1 MTSKVAVPF
10 GVVPGKAVLMK
21 CSRAILAMVAV
32 VIAGCSAADEAGTVT
47 DENGEGGQSGG
58 SGFEG
63 GNGGQVPV
71 NTGGSL
77 AGSSGSMGSGG
88 QAGTGGQRDAGT
100 NTTPDAGVV
109 RDAGSEPTTGRI
121 AIVAAGYAGRRIVS
135 FDLGATWVGDQT
147 LGGGGDDQFLLRGAA
162 VGAGRLVVVGWKF
175 LSSTDGLK
183 WTEHK
188 NPHGQWQGGVAW
200 GNGMFIAA
208 GGLGQAA
215 KSLDG
220 VTWTRI
226 ANAGGSHLRRVTF
239 ANGEFWTSGDSG
251 SPVYRTKDGVGSW
264 NGGGNYPGDV
274 NQVDEVIVRTNG
286 GQIQVSTNKG
296 ASFKNVHGSLVDV
309 AVGRI
314 P

>member
-1 MTSKVAVPF
+1 MKFSSALLAVCAF
-10 GVVPGKAVLMK
+10 GLV
-21 CSRAILAMVAV
+21 
-32 VIAGCSAADEAGTVT
+32 GCSAADEPGMVT
-47 DENGEGGQSGG
+47 EDNGEGGQSGSG
-58 SGFEG
+58 SLEG
-63 GNGGQVPV
+63 GNGGQVV
-71 NTGGSL
+71 SNVGGAAGSIASGGS
-77 AGSSGSMGSGG
+77 AGSP
-88 QAGTGGQRDAGT
+88 RDAGVS
-100 NTTPDAGVV
+100 NAPDAGTSV
-109 RDAGSEPTTGRI
+109 DAGSEPTTGRI

-220 VTWTRI
+220 ITWKQI

-239 ANGEFWTSGDSG
+239 ANGEFWTSGDPG
-251 SPVYRTKDGVGSW
+251 SPVYHTKDGVGNW
-264 NGGGNYPGDV
+264 IGGGNYPGDV
-274 NQVDEVIVRTNG
+274 NQVDDIIVRDSG

-296 ASFKNVHGSLVDV
+296 ASFKNVHGGLVDV
-309 AVGRI
+309 AIGRI

>member
-1 MTSKVAVPF
+1 
-10 GVVPGKAVLMK
+10 MK
-21 CSRAILAMVAV
+21 CSRAFFSVVALV
-32 VIAGCSAADEAGTVT
+32 VSGCGAADELGMAN
-47 DENGEGGQSGG
+47 DDNAPGGQSGNG
-58 SGFEG
+58 MQEG
-63 GNGGQVPV
+63 GGDGEGGGGGVAASNGD
-71 NTGGSL
+71 N
-77 AGSSGSMGSGG
+77 AGS
-88 QAGTGGQRDAGT
+88 AGAPQDAGLPTNQDAGT
-100 NTTPDAGVV
+100 VGDAG
-109 RDAGSEPTTGRI
+109 ASEPQTGRI

-135 FDLGATWVGDQT
+135 FDLGATWVGEQT
-147 LGGGGDDQFLLRGAA
+147 LGGGGDDQYLLRGAA

-239 ANGEFWTSGDSG
+239 ANGEFWTSGDPG
-251 SPVYRTKDGVGSW
+251 SPVYHTKDGVGNW
-264 NGGGNYPGDV
+264 IPGGNYPGDV
-274 NQVDEVIVRTNG
+274 NQVDNVVVRNNG
-286 GQIQVSTNKG
+286 GQIQVSTNNG
-296 ASFKNVHGSLVDV
+296 ATFKNVRGSLVDV
-309 AVGRI
+309 AIGRI